1 MVVSFISD
9 SEMVHCHYSSF
20 LREPQSI
27 DWASSMGKAQHQ
39 NQKEKDMTIKYI
51 AALVLA
57 AVAGSGFAAEQA
69 KTAQPQRADDGEVAI
84 RTVDFPTAAFNARTA
99 RSRAEVKAE
108 AVEAAKHHQSSLAEQ
123 FELLK

>member
-1 MVVSFISD
+1 MAASFISD

-27 DWASSMGKAQHQ
+27 DWASSMGKAQQQ

-57 AVAGSGFAAEQA
+57 TVAGYGFAAEQA
-69 KTAQPQRADDGEVAI
+69 NTPQRADDSEATV